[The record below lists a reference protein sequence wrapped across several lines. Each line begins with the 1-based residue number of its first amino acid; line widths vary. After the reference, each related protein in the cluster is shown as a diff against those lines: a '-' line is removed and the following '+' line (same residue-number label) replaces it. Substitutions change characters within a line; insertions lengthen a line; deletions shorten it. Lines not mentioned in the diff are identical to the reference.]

1 MTVWCCSLLP
11 FCEMV
16 QELGMS
22 LFTMISLHVCIW
34 GQGEREGKRERERR
48 GGKREERETMY
59 AHILTLHTNK
69 ERIYN
74 IYVLPSVYSQ

>member
-22 LFTMISLHVCIW
+22 LFIMISLHVCIR
-34 GQGEREGKRERERR
+34 GQGERERKRERERR
-48 GGKREERETMY
+48 GRQCMPTYSYCTQIK
-59 AHILTLHTNK
+59 
-69 ERIYN
+69 RIYN

>member
-22 LFTMISLHVCIW
+22 LFIMISLHVCIR
-34 GQGEREGKRERERR
+34 GQGEREREGRKERE
-48 GGKREERETMY
+48 GEERETMY

>member
-22 LFTMISLHVCIW
+22 LFTMISLHVCIR
-34 GQGEREGKRERERR
+34 GQGEREREGKKERE
-48 GGKREERETMY
+48 GEERETMY
-59 AHILTLHTNK
+59 AHILILHTNK
-69 ERIYN
+69 EDLQYITLSIQPVN
-74 IYVLPSVYSQ
+74 A

>member
-11 FCEMV
+11 FCETV

-22 LFTMISLHVCIW
+22 LFIMISLHVCIR
-34 GQGEREGKRERERR
+34 GRGERGREGKKEREG
-48 GGKREERETMY
+48 EERETMY
-59 AHILTLHTNK
+59 AHILILHTNK
-69 ERIYN
+69 ERAYN